1 MDIISTGIG
10 FIIGMLFYRM
20 FQNLFGFTWAVLF
33 FKEIEKNSLLM
44 LINVAEAIAYIQQI
58 KYNIMVES
66 EIPEDTIKL
75 SKNIDQQNFELW
87 KATVITNLTS
97 HYPTLVPPTYRTWEE
112 ALKLLDKI
120 YHRKRT

>member
-10 FIIGMLFYRM
+10 FVIGLLFYRM

-44 LINVAEAIAYIQQI
+44 LISVAEAIAYIQQI
-58 KYNIMVES
+58 KYNSMVES
-66 EIPEDTIKL
+66 ELPESTIKL
-75 SKNIDQQNFELW
+75 SKSIDQQNFELW

-97 HYPTLVPPTYRTWEE
+97 HYPTLLPASYGTWEE

>member
-1 MDIISTGIG
+1 MDYFSIGIG
-10 FIIGMLFYRM
+10 FLVGILFYRTA
-20 FQNLFGFTWAVLF
+20 QNLFGFTRAVLF

-44 LINVAEAIAYIQQI
+44 LISVAEAISYIQQI
-58 KYNIMVES
+58 KYSTMVES
-66 EIPEDTIKL
+66 GVPENTIKL

-87 KATVITNLTS
+87 KSTVISNLS
-97 HYPTLVPPTYRTWEE
+97 SYYPAHVQPSYETWDE